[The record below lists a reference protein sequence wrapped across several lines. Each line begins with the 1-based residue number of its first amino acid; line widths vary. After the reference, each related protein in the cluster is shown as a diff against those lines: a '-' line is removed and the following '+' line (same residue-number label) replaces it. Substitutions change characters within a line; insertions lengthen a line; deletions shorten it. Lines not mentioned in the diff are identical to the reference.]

1 MKYSSEIYLT
11 KNNVT
16 QNEWQEF
23 IKYIS
28 KYNGILKKWTITI
41 SIEGQ
46 EIRYHLHTNFK
57 VPSSISNLSSFLLK
71 EEPNYNIKHQYISL
85 PTLYPIGS
93 NIIDCLNYSQIK
105 RLGTLKYIT
114 IIFKKITSE
123 KIISKVYLY
132 LENNHKIIK
141 TKMILGLPSNLLSFD
156 FSQNKLYSY
165 KKIPKY
171 FDITKLTNYLTSTS
185 NNSSLLVDTFP
196 YLEGPNYLKNFDY
209 NKHTLII
216 GSSGTGKSKYISSFI
231 NNLYNIDSKSYRL
244 IMIDPHASIEN
255 DIGGIGKVID
265 FNQIDD
271 SLNLFSSSNQ
281 DLISSTELTLELF
294 KSIIN
299 DQYNSKLERVLRHSI
314 YLLLASNNFNFNTLR
329 KLLLETEFRLSLVK
343 KQSTNLPS
351 SISDFFL
358 TDFNEIKTKS
368 YNEAISPII
377 SFIDE
382 MEMIPVLNNENIPF
396 TLENTIKNNFL
407 TLISL
412 DKTKLGDKALKTISG
427 LIMQQLFTLVQKH
440 SFKEHLIFI
449 IDEVAVIENP
459 ILCRFLSEARKY
471 NLSLILAGQYFNQI
485 SSSLKDA
492 IFANV
497 INYFLF
503 RLSQNDARLI
513 VDNLSIKIPQLS
525 QKTLAEQ
532 KEEKINLLSNLNN
545 RECIVRISINNKLI
559 PSFKA
564 KTTDYISNPRLKKIS
579 FTRHSPISIKKQPS
593 NITFNIDNI
602 KIHDILSS
610 NSSSRG

>member
-11 KNNVT
+11 KNHVT

-196 YLEGPNYLKNFDY
+196 YLEGPNYLKTFDY

-265 FNQIDD
+265 FNQIED

-281 DLISSTELTLELF
+281 DLISNTELILELF

-299 DQYNSKLERVLRHSI
+299 DQYNSKLERILRHSI

-396 TLENTIKNNFL
+396 TLENTIKDNFL

-449 IDEVAVIENP
+449 IDEVAIIENP
-459 ILCRFLSEARKY
+459 ILCRFLSETRKY

-579 FTRHSPISIKKQPS
+579 LTSHSPISIKKQPS